1 MRTDVLTLARVIRT
15 AGREIK
21 KARDKN
27 ASSLG
32 ITSDQAD
39 ALAFVCN
46 NPGCNVK
53 DLMGCMETS
62 HQAACGIAERL
73 ESKGLIASDQD
84 GRVKHLEP
92 TEAGKDTIRRFFE
105 LGERC
110 NRDVFGSL
118 TDEESQELERL
129 MSEVLSNLR
138 RES

>member
-1 MRTDVLTLARVIRT
+1 M

-21 KARDKN
+21 KARDRN

-39 ALAFVCN
+39 ALAFVCDS
-46 NPGCNVK
+46 PGCSVK
-53 DLMGCMETS
+53 DLMGSMGAS

-73 ESKGLIASDQD
+73 ESKGLISSRQGDDA
-84 GRVKHLEP
+84 RVKILEP
-92 TEAGKDTIRRFFE
+92 TEAGRRTIERFFE
-105 LGERC
+105 LGEEC

-138 RES
+138 RRTRHYNLTA